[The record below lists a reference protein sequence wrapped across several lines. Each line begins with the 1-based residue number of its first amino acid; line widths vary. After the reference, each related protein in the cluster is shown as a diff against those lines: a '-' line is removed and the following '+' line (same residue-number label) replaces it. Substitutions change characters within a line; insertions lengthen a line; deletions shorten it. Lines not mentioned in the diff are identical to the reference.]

1 MSKRVYDDE
10 QKPFSLK
17 IWAKMLPFLKPYGGK
32 ILLIVLLML
41 FNAAVDISYPLFQG
55 YAIDTFIIPQT
66 VEGIWPFAILY
77 FVILTLQSISTVL
90 FCRLAL
96 RVEMYLGRD
105 LKRSVFNHL
114 QTLSFSYYNVTP
126 VGTIVART
134 MSDTN
139 KIGSMFAWSLVDIFW
154 AASFVL
160 GSMVTMLF
168 INWKL
173 ALPIIAIV
181 PLIAIILVL
190 LLGRRT
196 GERIYVERSAD
207 AGEEGPLGMKMLY
220 ICYAFI
226 SILASF
232 GFFSWFDVLVLFLAI
247 SLAFDRSVFIRA
259 DYSLLL
265 SSIFLSA
272 AGASASPLIA
282 RILGDGAFWKAVL
295 LSEITGSLPAAA
307 AASGHLG
314 AAELIEAVNIGAFG
328 TLVQLPAVAAFRIVG
343 KNGRK
348 EFALLYTISSAILLI
363 VFITM
368 HIAASC
374 RLAQSPVFT
383 IISY

>member
-1 MSKRVYDDE
+1 MRRTASYLSSHMLL
-10 QKPFSLK
+10 PISLALMAAGFIITPPTGEMIVSLRWDGIAMIAVTTLAVAGLRK
-17 IWAKMLPFLKPYGGK
+17 ENALAPLVKASDAFIHTGSLIAFLTAVSFLLSAFISSLAAIMLFLPSAVSVLRDREREDLIPKAAAIMAVAASSGG
-32 ILLIVLLML
+32 LLLPSGSLQNMLLSGTLGEGGSFMLLMM
-41 FNAAVDISYPLFQG
+41 P
-55 YAIDTFIIPQT
+55 YA
-66 VEGIWPFAILY
+66 
-77 FVILTLQSISTVL
+77 
-90 FCRLAL
+90 
-96 RVEMYLGRD
+96 
-105 LKRSVFNHL
+105 
-114 QTLSFSYYNVTP
+114 
-126 VGTIVART
+126 
-134 MSDTN
+134 
-139 KIGSMFAWSLVDIFW
+139 
-154 AASFVL
+154 AASL
-160 GSMVTMLF
+160 
-168 INWKL
+168 
-173 ALPIIAIV
+173 

-368 HIAASC
+368 HIAAS
-374 RLAQSPVFT
+374 
-383 IISY
+383 